1 MNPETGKESEIMG
14 IFLQI
19 LTGFSAGFI
28 VSGGVVA
35 FMIGLGVIV
44 RFIGITHT
52 ASRIKYYEDA
62 ILLGA
67 VSGNLMTVFR
77 IEWTINELLLIPAG
91 LFMGIF
97 VGGWILALAEVINI
111 FPVYCRRLGIVKG
124 ISWIVI
130 AIAVGKVS
138 GSLLHFYMR
147 WGN

>member
-1 MNPETGKESEIMG
+1 ME
-14 IFLQI
+14 IFLQL

-35 FMIGLGVIV
+35 LMIGLGVIV

-52 ASRIKYYEDA
+52 ASKIRWYENM

-67 VSGNLMTVFR
+67 VGGNLL
-77 IEWTINELLLIPAG
+77 TIFSFQWKISELWLIPAG

-124 ISWIVI
+124 ISWIII
-130 AIAVGKVS
+130 AIAVGKVG

-147 WGN
+147 WGM

>member
-1 MNPETGKESEIMG
+1 MET
-14 IFLQI
+14 FLQV

-35 FMIGLGVIV
+35 LMIGLGVIV

-52 ASRIKYYEDA
+52 ASRIRIYENA
-62 ILLGA
+62 ILFGA
-67 VSGNLMTVFR
+67 VCGNLITIFPM
-77 IEWTINELLLIPAG
+77 EWKISELFLILAG

-130 AIAVGKVS
+130 TIAIGKVS

-147 WGN
+147 WGD